1 MRPRLKQETLQT
13 ACVCVWQR
21 RNSQLGF
28 EDRNLVLCCL
38 DLFLA
43 GSETTSKTLQ
53 WGLIYLI
60 SNPHIQGGCKNVHV
74 NHRSNLEKRRWKLTF
89 YFTEKVQTEVDRTI
103 GRTRQPTMADR
114 PNLPYTD
121 AVIHEIQRMGNI
133 VPLNG
138 LRMTTKDTTLGGY
151 FLPKVHLF

>member
-1 MRPRLKQETLQT
+1 MR
-13 ACVCVWQR
+13 
-21 RNSQLGF
+21 
-28 EDRNLVLCCL
+28 
-38 DLFLA
+38 
-43 GSETTSKTLQ
+43 
-53 WGLIYLI
+53 
-60 SNPHIQGGCKNVHV
+60 
-74 NHRSNLEKRRWKLTF
+74 LTF
-89 YFTEKVQTEVDRTI
+89 NLTEKVQNEIDRTI

-138 LRMTTKDTTLGGY
+138 MRMTTKDTTLGGY